1 MGARHGSLKYI
12 WIAMVVLASACTK
25 KDTPKIN
32 HEGPIESEKR
42 VEAPRGEAASEA
54 KLGGINVDALA
65 RERKANPS
73 EGARATVAKLGD
85 VVLNANYYE
94 DPRFANTTKMRE
106 VMTEFNASLLHLV
119 QTKPDDLETKK
130 TVGKYVNTV
139 LANCDAGLK
148 GCTNLLL
155 FRRDPGSAAIFLEL
169 ARATEKQIAAAGA
182 ADEKNKIVRLYY
194 RYVMVA
200 FDLKNQQM
208 SEDLEFLYLN
218 RATDFAQAMAALPA
232 EQKAAKDLKRHV
244 EVFETI
250 LNNFKPNLQDPK
262 DRERFKRFV
271 DNFSPWSFS
280 RKEPGPFGVGSTK
293 MLELAATNFMYDPQ
307 TKKLSDSFVKAIE
320 KSQAP
325 SDKEPSFHQIVALLK
340 NSNRGLFKSFDLEAA
355 LSGDAGLSKDEYFF
369 IIDRLYNE
377 HLTPDDA
384 TAIWNG
390 SRRDG
395 QRFLKTFE
403 AYVKVQLAYMI
414 TRTNSYFAEVY
425 ADKEETSTN
434 VLFALAVDRRIR
446 ITSHWKNLAGRMDR
460 VGTFFHRHMK
470 TPGRSK
476 DQDFLRINSLL
487 TSLGRNIRLMAV
499 YPNMMMMLAMLEN
512 IDTKIAFYGDSGYD
526 EVRADTGLVKLFDGE
541 FNPIFAFTYETETSS
556 NDPNRQTVRRL
567 DNLYAFDAVLKN
579 DSFNVFSSGQNKID
593 EKSFFEKV
601 FAKIFVGEATDYRLH
616 ANRLRDLDLRN
627 FLAICQQDKLLLE
640 QGKAPGTAGQ
650 SFTLNYFELPE
661 FTYMATTQK
670 PGSKGKPALDFYGT
684 NVSPIAEKVKK
695 NEQNY
700 RIKMTFA
707 ESLLQI
713 HRKHLEFSGVTGE
726 ELAKR
731 TADARKA
738 LEVIEAPRTRFLTEV
753 LRWHLQLSPCVN
765 QIFKIEHARQRK
777 LLAKEE
783 AYLKDVWERMKA
795 AREGNARPLE
805 DLNKAMSFALPGE
818 TLPEVIAKPAAEEYK
833 YFKRDFQLRLRKFMH
848 DPDVAPNVVIH
859 APDFSSP
866 EFANPG
872 EPVIL
877 QGTLSKEQFV
887 QEAFKSYNGQFL
899 NWLTSTSE
907 APVLSNRVRLALEL
921 FRIGSFPIYDWSQAS
936 CKPDDI
942 STCPVKQVTIKP
954 EEAIKELSAA
964 IDVLT
969 LKTKS
974 GQPNEDV
981 EILRKVGLPSRYS
994 KSDLKMLFLDE
1005 RDEPLPVFDKA
1016 YQMLFQ
1022 EGESTP
1028 EKQPEMLLAA
1038 NYFDTVISSGYALST
1053 TNPTVNEIMRRNYRG
1068 LYLDFRKRV
1077 EDFEAAVKRL
1087 QADGNKLNFELAYE
1101 IDGGSLRSVG
1111 GAGSLL
1117 SPERVE
1123 DFKAHMLNFD
1133 RATRGHFQPRSGD
1146 PDYGPGGGR

>member
-1 MGARHGSLKYI
+1 MGKRHGSLKLV
-12 WIAMVVLASACTK
+12 WIAAVVLASACTK

-32 HEGPIESEKR
+32 HEGPIENEQR
-42 VEAPRGEAASEA
+42 VEAPRGDAASEA
-54 KLGGINVDALA
+54 KLNGINVSALA
-65 RERKANPS
+65 QERKANPN
-73 EGARATVAKLGD
+73 EGARSTVAKLGD
-85 VVLNANYYE
+85 VVLNANYFE
-94 DPRFANTTKMRE
+94 DPRFANSTKMRE
-106 VMTEFNASLLHLV
+106 VMTEFNASLLHLL
-119 QTKPDDLETKK
+119 QTRPEETETKK
-130 TVGKYVNTV
+130 AVGKYVNTV
-139 LANCDAGLK
+139 LANCDQGLK

-169 ARATEKQIAAAGA
+169 ARATEKQISATSTPEG
-182 ADEKNKIVRLYY
+182 KNRLVRLYY

-218 RATDFAQAMAALPA
+218 RASDYAQYMSSLPP

-250 LNNFKPNLQDPK
+250 LNNFKPNMQDPK
-262 DRERFKRFV
+262 DRERFKLFV

-293 MLELAATNFMYDPQ
+293 MLELAAQNFLYDAQ

-325 SDKEPSFHQIVALLK
+325 NDKDPSFRQIVGLLK
-340 NSNRGLFKSFDLEAA
+340 SSNRGLFKSFDLDRA
-355 LSGDAGLSKDEYFF
+355 LTGDASFLRDEYFF
-369 IIDRLYNE
+369 VIDRLYNE

-390 SRRDG
+390 SKRDG

-414 TRTNSYFAEVY
+414 TRTNTYFSEVY

-446 ITSHWKNLAGRMDR
+446 ITSHWKGLAGRMDR

-476 DQDFLRINSLL
+476 DPDFLRINSLL

-541 FNPIFAFTYETETSS
+541 FNPIFAFTYDVENGSK
-556 NDPNRQTVRRL
+556 DPSRQAVRRL
-567 DNLYAFDAVLKN
+567 DNLYAFDSVLKN

-593 EKSFFEKV
+593 EKSFFEKI

-640 QGKAPGTAGQ
+640 QGKQPGTAGQ

-684 NVSPIAEKVKK
+684 SVSPIADKVKK

-700 RIKMTFA
+700 RLKMTFA

-713 HRKHLEFSGVTGE
+713 HREHLEFSGVTGE
-726 ELAKR
+726 ELARR
-731 TADARKA
+731 TAEVRKA
-738 LEVIEAPRTRFLTEV
+738 LDVIEIPRTRFLTEV

-783 AYLKDVWERMKA
+783 AYLKDVWDRMKA
-795 AREGNARPLE
+795 AREGNAKPLDE
-805 DLNKAMSFALPGE
+805 LNKTMNFSLQGE
-818 TLPEVIAKPAAEEYK
+818 SLPEAIAKPAAEEYK
-833 YFKRDFQLRLRKFMH
+833 YFKRDFHLRLRKFMSE
-848 DPDVAPNVVIH
+848 VAPNVVIH
-859 APDFSSP
+859 PPDFTSP

-872 EPVIL
+872 EPVVL
-877 QGTLSKEQFV
+877 AGTLSKEQFV

-899 NWLTSTSE
+899 NWLTNTSE
-907 APVLSNRVRLALEL
+907 PSVLSQRVRLALEL
-921 FRIGSFPIYDWSQAS
+921 FRLGSFPIYDWSQAS

-942 STCPVKQVTIKP
+942 QTCPVKQVSIKP
-954 EEAIKELSAA
+954 EEAIKELGAA
-964 IDVLT
+964 IDILS

-994 KSDLKMLFLDE
+994 KSDLKLFFLDE

-1038 NYFDTVISSGYALST
+1038 NYFETEISSGYALST
-1053 TNPTVNEIMRRNYRG
+1053 TNPTVNRIMRRHYRG

-1077 EDFEAAVKRL
+1077 DEFEAAVKRL
-1087 QADGNKLNFELAYE
+1087 QADGSKPNFELAYE
-1101 IDGGSLRSVG
+1101 IDAGTLRSI
-1111 GAGSLL
+1111 GASGSLL

-1123 DFKAHMLNFD
+1123 DFKAHILNFD
-1133 RATRGHFQPRSGD
+1133 RATRGHFEPRPGD
-1146 PDYGPGGGR
+1146 PDYGSGGGR